1 LCLLW
6 TVPSSSSGGG
16 RGGGGRMASIFQ
28 GGFGYWLGVGS
39 MCTVSLNCPL
49 TIATVDQYTAILTQH
64 VYVSGN
70 LRYRSTCELS
80 VYSFRHSMRLCVRQS
95 QTSLNPLGL
104 NMQPSSLKAS
114 IYVFGTIQHHSTRGV
129 SVCSYPHAARL
140 CVWQTQKPIHL

>member
-1 LCLLW
+1 
-6 TVPSSSSGGG
+6 
-16 RGGGGRMASIFQ
+16 MASIFQ

-39 MCTVSLNCPL
+39 MCTVCLNCPL
-49 TIATVDQYTAILTQH
+49 TIATVDQYTAILTQR

-104 NMQPSSLKAS
+104 NMQPSSLKAFMCLALS
-114 IYVFGTIQHHSTRGV
+114 NITQLVGFQYVAIPTQRVYV
-129 SVCSYPHAARL
+129 SGKL
-140 CVWQTQKPIHL
+140 KN